1 MQSAKKIF
9 LILSIS
15 LVWKKLQ
22 KLNCGNHLIITNQ
35 TNICSDKK
43 DVQTKNT
50 CKNDTIESKMSFSI
64 WNLFQLKKFYN
75 DFPFFDRSSS
85 YCKQIVRTEPAILP
99 NHRTE
104 FDLDGRKKLHLRERA
119 ENVDLLLMSA
129 CLKVSK
135 SQKHFFLKLHCPK
148 NERNI
153 WQNSV
158 LAS

>member
-1 MQSAKKIF
+1 
-9 LILSIS
+9 
-15 LVWKKLQ
+15 
-22 KLNCGNHLIITNQ
+22 
-35 TNICSDKK
+35 
-43 DVQTKNT
+43 
-50 CKNDTIESKMSFSI
+50 MSFSI

-135 SQKHFFLKLHCPK
+135 SQKYFFLETLLFKKRTKL
-148 NERNI
+148 R
-153 WQNSV
+153 QNSALWRSYEARAEFLSDILSFGQWRFKKICFCDLLTFIKITLSLFNFQV
-158 LAS
+158 